1 MSAPLSPELMKSRG
15 IKSIPVRKG
24 DTVRVVR
31 GDRKGF
37 EGKISRID
45 LKNYRLYIEGLT
57 REKVD
62 GTTIFISL
70 HPSKVVIKNLNLDD
84 RWRKRVVERRQ
95 QQVTKEKEVPKEKPA
110 KEKAKPK
117 KPVETVEASEA
128 QKKPDKPAEKT
139 ATPKTASA
147 KKTAAS
153 KPKESASAQKKKA
166 VKKETTKVQSGKKT
180 PAKEKSVKKGGT

>member
-110 KEKAKPK
+110 TEKAKPK

-139 ATPKTASA
+139 AAPKTASA